1 MPIRRTRCEQM
12 GAVSAKSM
20 HRGQKLAI
28 EALIAIVLLR
38 VGAFAQTAP
47 SAQAPATS
55 STQAA
60 PQDEN
65 ARKARTLI
73 DEMIQA
79 LGGQAWLN
87 VSDMREQG
95 RTWSIYHDQPT
106 GTAQFWLFW
115 KYPDKE
121 RVELTKK
128 RDWIIIYNGDQ
139 GYEVTFRGTAPQEQK
154 AMQDYL
160 RRRKYSL
167 PWVLRQWLNQPGV
180 ALFYDGQVVAAQ
192 QQAEQVTIMN
202 AQNEAVTIDMDY
214 NSHLPIKKS
223 FVWRD
228 ADRYRNEE
236 VEIYGNYKV
245 IQGIATPL
253 TITRYHNGDM
263 TNQRF
268 ISDASYNQNLAD
280 SLFQANVTWNPH
292 DMPPAKKR

>member
-1 MPIRRTRCEQM
+1 MRILITTLLL
-12 GAVSAKSM
+12 G
-20 HRGQKLAI
+20 LA
-28 EALIAIVLLR
+28 AL
-38 VGAFAQTAP
+38 AQTAASP
-47 SAQAPATS
+47 QATAPPGAPAQAVT
-55 STQAA
+55 
-60 PQDEN
+60 QDEN
-65 ARKARTLI
+65 AHKAKALLDQT
-73 DEMIQA
+73 IQA

-87 VSDMREQG
+87 IRDMREQG

-121 RVELTKK
+121 RIELTKK

-139 GYEVTFRGTAPQEQK
+139 GYEITFRGTAPEDHK
-154 AMQDYL
+154 VLQDYL

-192 QQAEQVTIMN
+192 RQAEQVTIMN
-202 AQNEAVTIDMDY
+202 AQNEAVTIDLDY

-236 VEIYGNYKV
+236 VEIYGNYKT

-268 ISDASYNQNLAD
+268 ISDVSYNTNLAD
-280 SLFQANVTWNPH
+280 TMFQANVTWNPK
-292 DMPPAKKR
+292 DMPPSKKR

>member
-1 MPIRRTRCEQM
+1 M
-12 GAVSAKSM
+12 GQRLLKST
-20 HRGQKLAI
+20 I
-28 EALIAIVLLR
+28 IIFLLS
-38 VGAFAQTAP
+38 VGAFAQAGPAPQAP
-47 SAQAPATS
+47 SAAAS
-55 STQAA
+55 QAA
-60 PQDEN
+60 PQDAN
-65 ARKARTLI
+65 ARKAKALLNQ
-73 DEMIQA
+73 MIQA

-87 VSDMREQG
+87 IRDMREQG

-106 GTAQFWLFW
+106 GTAEFWLFW

-128 RDWIIIYNGDQ
+128 RDWIIINNGDQ
-139 GYEVTFRGTAPQEQK
+139 GYEITFRGTALEDAK
-154 AMQDYL
+154 VLQDYL

-192 QQAEQVTIMN
+192 KPAEQVTIMN

-214 NSHLPIKKS
+214 DSHLPLKKS

-236 VEIYGNYKV
+236 VEIYGNYKT
-245 IQGIATPL
+245 IQGITTPL
-253 TITRYHNGDM
+253 SITRYHNGDM

-268 ISDASYNQNLAD
+268 VSDVAYNTNLPD
-280 SLFQANVTWNPH
+280 SLFQANVTWNPK
-292 DMPPAKKR
+292 DMPPPRKY

>member
-1 MPIRRTRCEQM
+1 MPIISTRRSDLMRVLT
-12 GAVSAKSM
+12 
-20 HRGQKLAI
+20 AI
-28 EALIAIVLLR
+28 LLLSL
-38 VGAFAQTAP
+38 GAFAQAAP
-47 SAQAPATS
+47 SSQASTAAAPATQS
-55 STQAA
+55 A
-60 PQDEN
+60 PQDPN
-65 ARKARTLI
+65 ARKAKALI
-73 DEMIQA
+73 DQMIQA

-87 VSDMREQG
+87 VSDMRQQG

-121 RVELTKK
+121 RIELTKK

-139 GYEVTFRGTAPQEQK
+139 GYEITFRGTAPEDRK
-154 AMQDYL
+154 AMEDYL

-167 PWVLRQWLNQPGV
+167 VWVLRQWLNEPGV

-192 QQAEQVTIMN
+192 KQAEQVTIMN

-214 NSHLPIKKS
+214 DSHLPIKKS

-228 ADRYRNEE
+228 AERYRNEE
-236 VEIYGNYKV
+236 VEVYGNYKM

-253 TITRYHNGDM
+253 SITRYHNGDM
-263 TNQRF
+263 ANQRF
-268 ISDASYNQNLAD
+268 ITDASYNQNLSD
-280 SLFQANVTWNPH
+280 SMFQANVTWNPK

>member
-1 MPIRRTRCEQM
+1 MRTSSNWKGHKQFMR
-12 GAVSAKSM
+12 ALLVILLLS
-20 HRGQKLAI
+20 LAS
-28 EALIAIVLLR
+28 L
-38 VGAFAQTAP
+38 AQAAP
-47 SAQAPATS
+47 SSQASATATPS
-55 STQAA
+55 SQAA

-65 ARKARTLI
+65 AQKAKGLLNQ
-73 DEMIQA
+73 MIQA

-87 VSDMREQG
+87 MQDMREQG

-121 RVELTKK
+121 RIELTKK

-139 GYEVTFRGTAPQEQK
+139 GYEVTFRGTAPQDHK
-154 AMQDYL
+154 AMEDYL
-160 RRRKYSL
+160 RRRRYSL

-223 FVWRD
+223 FTWRD

-268 ISDASYNQNLAD
+268 ISDASYNQNPSD

-292 DMPPAKKR
+292 DTPPAKKH

>member
-1 MPIRRTRCEQM
+1 MK
-12 GAVSAKSM
+12 V
-20 HRGQKLAI
+20 AI
-28 EALIAIVLLR
+28 IILLLSL
-38 VGAFAQTAP
+38 GAFAQVAP
-47 SAQAPATS
+47 SSPSASQTTPSSAQAATPPAPAS
-55 STQAA
+55 QAA
-60 PQDEN
+60 PQDPN
-65 ARKARTLI
+65 ARKAKALI
-73 DEMIQA
+73 DQMIQA

-87 VSDMREQG
+87 VSDMRQQG

-121 RVELTKK
+121 RIELTKK

-139 GYEVTFRGTAPQEQK
+139 GYEITFRGTALQEHK
-154 AMQDYL
+154 TLEDYL

-167 PWVLRQWLNQPGV
+167 EWVLRQWVNQPGV

-192 QQAEQVTIMN
+192 KQAEQVTIMN

-214 NSHLPIKKS
+214 DTHLPIKKS

-228 ADRYRNEE
+228 AERYRNEE
-236 VEIYGNYKV
+236 VEVFGNYKM

-253 TITRYHNGDM
+253 STTRYHNGDM

-268 ISDASYNQNLAD
+268 ITDASYNQNLPD
-280 SLFQANVTWNPH
+280 SLFDAHVTWNPK
-292 DMPPAKKR
+292 DMPPAKKH